1 MRKLLKRVPRI
12 IAWVTYLC
20 FALRIIA
27 PVGYMPAPLSEGVP
41 FVLCHSGYQRDL
53 VRYLAS
59 HNSHHNFASS
69 HLTSSDHSETPGDHD
84 GALQHCPMGSAFG
97 SVALSMAL
105 PSLPV
110 FDTTSDSPVI
120 AVVALLTATPPPHQ
134 PIRAPPNSLRT

>member
-1 MRKLLKRVPRI
+1 MRKLVKRVPRM

-27 PVGYMPAPLSEGVP
+27 PVGYMPAPLSEGAP
-41 FVLCHSGYQRDL
+41 FVLCHSGYQGDL

-59 HNSHHNFASS
+59 RNSHHDAASS
-69 HLTSSDHSETPGDHD
+69 HLTASEHAETPRKHD
-84 GALQHCPMGSAFG
+84 GALEHCPMGAAFG

-105 PSLPV
+105 PSLPE
-110 FDTTSDSPVI
+110 FDQTSDSPVV
-120 AVVALLTATPPPHQ
+120 AVVALLTATPPPRQ